1 MTHTTHTDITCLPLS
16 LLESVV
22 STPCPECTTAVVVPS
37 DVLEGELIVCD
48 HCGVE
53 LEVLTTD
60 PAKLAIFEEEEK

>member
-1 MTHTTHTDITCLPLS
+1 LTHRTHPDITCLPLS

-22 STPCPECTTAVVVPS
+22 STPCPECTSPVVVPS

-53 LEVLTTD
+53 LEVLATA
-60 PAKLAIFEEEEK
+60 PPKIAIFEEEEK